1 MFQFSVKL
9 IYIKGNVEGMFEHG
23 LGVEKICDG

>member
-9 IYIKGNVEGMFEHG
+9 INIEGNVEGMFEHG

>member
-1 MFQFSVKL
+1 MYQLIVKL

-23 LGVEKICDG
+23 LAVEKICDG